1 MKVGIIFQNLVKF
14 RPVSVFDEANLPGF
28 FFASGGDI
36 KHDVSVVGVRV
47 KVTNVPV
54 TDKVSTSGVGYC
66 EVNH

>member
-1 MKVGIIFQNLVKF
+1 M
-14 RPVSVFDEANLPGF
+14 PGF
-28 FFASGGDI
+28 FFASGGDV